1 MCSMTRGVAF
11 FDFDGTLVKGDSLIP
26 YLGYVAGWPKMIAAF
41 AKSVASP
48 EKGHPDTRTGIK
60 SALLKRTLAGVP
72 YEEARAAASKLA
84 PLKIWKPLTHK
95 ALLKHKADGFT
106 IVVATGALELYIH
119 QLLEELPVDLVIATE
134 MEVKDGILTGAI
146 QGGNCV
152 RQEKARRVEAYLKT
166 HGPFDVTYGY
176 GNAPHDLPML
186 ALLDHKTVI

>member
-1 MCSMTRGVAF
+1 MTRGVAF

-26 YLGYVAGWPKMIAAF
+26 YLGYAAGWPRTLFSF
-41 AKSVASP
+41 A
-48 EKGHPDTRTGIK
+48 R
-60 SALLKRTLAGVP
+60 ALLKPDKNQMDWRTGVKAALLRHTLKGIP
-72 YEEARAAASKLA
+72 YEQARAAASKLA
-84 PLKIWKPLTHK
+84 PLRMWKEVAHK
-95 ALLKHKADGFT
+95 ALLRHKADGYT

-119 QLLEELPVDLVIATE
+119 QLLADLPVDLVIATE

-166 HGPFDVTYGY
+166 HGPFDVSYGY